1 MTENPG
7 LDAADAVPAA
17 SDEVAT
23 GQTGPVHSDDATP
36 DDADAAKQSD
46 EPTLQDRFRA
56 ALPNATRW
64 LPGSL
69 PRKPG
74 EDLHSIAD
82 EAALL
87 ENPDE
92 WDRYGT
98 RGPVGVLEAKVA
110 ELLDKPA
117 AAMFPSGIMAQQSLL
132 RVWTDRQASTR
143 VAIPELSHLLCYE
156 MDGPQQLNSFRF
168 ERLTTG
174 PTVPT
179 TEHLDAIPGRLGAVL
194 LELPL
199 RDAGYLLPTWDEL
212 AAFSEAARERDV
224 PLHFDGARLWESQ
237 PYLGHTLA
245 EIASLADSVYVSFY
259 KGLGG
264 LAGAVVAGPEDVVD
278 EARRWRSRHGGT
290 LFSMSPYALAGLRGL
305 RTQLPLMGQFHERA
319 IELAQALEQRGF
331 RVFPQPPHTNS
342 FRLFVDQSEEVV
354 NERIV
359 GTLEDEHVALLG
371 PLKPGEMP
379 GTAWTEFT
387 VGAATLD
394 WKVDEAADALATL
407 LG

>member
-1 MTENPG
+1 VTEDPG
-7 LDAADAVPAA
+7 FDAAADVPATSNA
-17 SDEVAT
+17 DPVEAPAPRSD
-23 GQTGPVHSDDATP
+23 QATP
-36 DDADAAKQSD
+36 AETEADESAPSIQ
-46 EPTLQDRFRA
+46 ERFKA
-56 ALPNATRW
+56 ALPRATRW

-69 PRKPG
+69 PLKPG
-74 EDLHSIAD
+74 EELHSIAD

-92 WDRYGT
+92 WDRYAG

-110 ELLDKPA
+110 ELLGKPA
-117 AAMFPSGIMAQQSLL
+117 AAMFPSGIMAQQSVL
-132 RVWTDRQASTR
+132 RVWTDRQESTR

-156 MDGPQQLNSFRF
+156 MDGPQQLNFFRYD
-168 ERLTTG
+168 RLTTG

-179 TEHLDAIPGRLGAVL
+179 VEHLQAIPGRLGAVL

-199 RDAGYLLPTWDEL
+199 RDAGYLLPTWEEL
-212 AAFSEAARERDV
+212 EAFSVAARERGV

-237 PYLGHTLA
+237 PYLGHTLP
-245 EIASLADSVYVSFY
+245 EIAALADSVYVSFY

-290 LFSMSPYALAGLRGL
+290 LFSMTPYALAGLRGL
-305 RTQLPLMGQFHERA
+305 RTQLPLMRELHERA
-319 IELAQALEQRGF
+319 VELAAAFEQRGF
-331 RVFPQPPHTNS
+331 RIFPQPPHTNS
-342 FRLFVDQSEEVV
+342 FRLFVDQPEEAV

-359 GTLEDEHVALLG
+359 GTLEDEQVALLQ
-371 PLKPGEMP
+371 PMQPGQMP
-379 GTAWTEFT
+379 GTSFTEFT
-387 VGAATLD
+387 VGAGTLE
-394 WKVDEAADALATL
+394 WKVDEAADTLATL